1 MIMDNQKNYSA
12 ALDDLQRVIEQAPN
26 FKQAYL
32 LGAQIM
38 QNSGNPM
45 LQRNTCN
52 MPIMLK

>member
-1 MIMDNQKNYSA
+1 MDNQKNYSA

-38 QNSGNPM
+38 QNSGNPDAAAKYM
-45 LQRNTCN
+45 QYANQ
-52 MPIMLK
+52 LK